1 MRACACV
8 DARADVSCTY
18 GTPSDGDDVHTQ
30 SRECTADAR
39 GGGTDWNNTFMF
51 NRNRGAWPTTTR
63 NHPPIS
69 EINLLINIP
78 SLREYYVREI
88 DEPHIDRIY
97 ISRRFTLFY
106 FFHFFLVS
114 FFFLLFFSF
123 FPLPPIST
131 FVVLTALLY
140 GRSLVKRTFLL
151 AKSFA
156 TATYY
161 HAS

>member
-1 MRACACV
+1 MDAYVCMRARMCRVCMWPMRV
-8 DARADVSCTY
+8 TYTVEGMYGRRAR
-18 GTPSDGDDVHTQ
+18 
-30 SRECTADAR
+30 R
-39 GGGTDWNNTFMF
+39 GPDWNNTFMF
-51 NRNRGAWPTTTR
+51 NRNRGACPTTTR

-78 SLREYYVREI
+78 SLREYHVREI

-97 ISRRFTLFY
+97 ISTFY
-106 FFHFFLVS
+106 SFLLLPLFFL
-114 FFFLLFFSF
+114 FFFFFSF

>member
-1 MRACACV
+1 MCGRVCMCRVRMCRWGWRIHIRGNVRPTRAE
-8 DARADVSCTY
+8 
-18 GTPSDGDDVHTQ
+18 GP
-30 SRECTADAR
+30 
-39 GGGTDWNNTFMF
+39 DWNNTFMF
-51 NRNRGAWPTTTR
+51 NRNRGTCPTTTR

-78 SLREYYVREI
+78 SLREYHVREI

-97 ISRRFTLFY
+97 ISTFYSFY
-106 FFHFFLVS
+106 FFHFFPF
-114 FFFLLFFSF
+114 FFFLFLF

-156 TATYY
+156 TAMYY